1 MFKGLAVVGVGW
13 LFAIGLGIS
22 GMTNVDIVIGFLN
35 LRGAWDPS
43 LLGVMGGAITV
54 YALTL
59 PLIKRRRDR
68 PLHDIEFRIPTRSD
82 IDARLVGGSALFG
95 AGWGIAGVCP
105 GPGLTS
111 IASGA
116 LTAVLFVA
124 AMLLGMF
131 VYQRVLGPKPVAAP
145 AAAE

>member
-1 MFKGLAVVGVGW
+1 MFKALSVVGVGW

-22 GMTNVDIVIGFLN
+22 GMTDVNAVIGFLN

-43 LLGVMGGAITV
+43 LLGVMGGAIVV

-59 PLIKRRRDR
+59 PLIKRRRAA
-68 PLHDIEFRIPTRSD
+68 PLHDLEFRIPTRRD
-82 IDARLVGGSALFG
+82 VDARLVAGSALFG

-111 IASGA
+111 IVTGA
-116 LTAVLFVA
+116 QTSVLFVA
-124 AMLLGMF
+124 AMVLGMF
-131 VYQRVLGPKPVAAP
+131 VYQRTLGPKPVVTP

>member
-1 MFKGLAVVGVGW
+1 MFKGLAVVGIGW
-13 LFAIGLGIS
+13 LFAIGLGVS
-22 GMTNVDIVIGFLN
+22 GMTDADIVIGFLN

-59 PLIKRRRDR
+59 PLIKRRRTA
-68 PLHDIEFRIPTRSD
+68 PLHDLEFRIPTRSD
-82 IDARLVGGSALFG
+82 IDARLVVGAALFG

-111 IASGA
+111 VASGA
-116 LTAVLFVA
+116 QTSLLFVA

-131 VYQRVLGPKPVAAP
+131 VYQRLMGPKPVVKPAP
-145 AAAE
+145 AE